1 MTFKPFTRLQVI
13 AVAMDVFTD
22 VDIFKE
28 IITATLRGV
37 AVYVLLDQSHFTGF
51 LTMSRRAG
59 INIQDLKVR
68 RQQRRGESFL
78 PSLHHSLPPGMRAR
92 PLPCMPAALLPV
104 TPPCDK
110 KSRFLSGGWIFQS
123 SSIGAAGGQPS
134 SSPSSS

>member
-1 MTFKPFTRLQVI
+1 MTFKPYTRLQVI

-68 RQQRRGESFL
+68 QQQRRGESFL
-78 PSLHHSLPPGMRAR
+78 SPLHHSLPSGLRA
-92 PLPCMPAALLPV
+92 
-104 TPPCDK
+104 
-110 KSRFLSGGWIFQS
+110 
-123 SSIGAAGGQPS
+123 
-134 SSPSSS
+134 

>member
-1 MTFKPFTRLQVI
+1 MTVKHFTRLQVI

-78 PSLHHSLPPGMRAR
+78 SSLHHSLPSGLR
-92 PLPCMPAALLPV
+92 AALLPV

-134 SSPSSS
+134 SSSSSSS